1 MAKKVN
7 IDLDYESLEKMIL
20 SSDVENRVMAINVLD
35 SVDFNK
41 NVAMILLIY
50 KATKEK
56 DLWKEIAP
64 SLYNKINRIRKNVD
78 KNFVYNSLTFREIL
92 DILKEK
98 NCGEKDINIFL
109 KAVSLVLLKDL
120 SEYGFDFIES
130 LDITIK
136 KKYYEQTR

>member
-41 NVAMILLIY
+41 NIAMILLIY
-50 KATKEK
+50 KATKDK

-64 SLYNKINRIRKNVD
+64 NLYNKINKVRKVD
-78 KNFVYNSLTFREIL
+78 EKNLNHSLTFREIL
-92 DILKEK
+92 DVLKQK

-120 SEYGFDFIES
+120 SEYGFDFIET

>member
-7 IDLDYESLEKMIL
+7 VELDYESLEKMIL

-41 NVAMILLIY
+41 NIAMILLIY
-50 KATKEK
+50 KATKDK

-64 SLYNKINRIRKNVD
+64 NLYNKINKVRKVD
-78 KNFVYNSLTFREIL
+78 EKNLNHSLTFREIL
-92 DILKEK
+92 DVLKQK

-120 SEYGFDFIES
+120 SEYGFDFIET